1 MGQYYY
7 IKLKLKFRDEE
18 KDELRTIKAMQKYI
32 KEHDSKGVIFN
43 LDEWNKED
51 NKLYS
56 LEDMLRV
63 FFAGWNCWDFEM
75 KQGRKWLKVRNGFD
89 ASYGWE
95 SIMLDIFDVI
105 SSFLEDGSE
114 IWIYSDDD
122 YDHLVVKNGKC
133 VTVH

>member
-1 MGQYYY
+1 MGQYYDVK
-7 IKLKLKFRDEE
+7 IKLKFRDGE
-18 KDELRTIKAMQKYI
+18 KDELRTVKAMQKYI
-32 KEHDSKGVIFN
+32 EKYDGKGVKFN
-43 LDEWNKED
+43 LDEWRKED
-51 NKLYS
+51 NNLNT

-63 FFAGWNCWDFEM
+63 FFGGWNCWDFEM
-75 KQGRKWLKVRNGFD
+75 KQGRKWLKVQNGFD

-114 IWIYSDDD
+114 LWIYPDSD
-122 YDHLVVKNGKC
+122 YDHLIVKEGKC

>member
-1 MGQYYY
+1 MGQYYDV
-7 IKLKLKFRDEE
+7 KLKLKFRDKE

-32 KEHDSKGVIFN
+32 EKHDGKGVKFS
-43 LDEWNKED
+43 LDEWKKED
-51 NKLYS
+51 NKLHS

-63 FFAGWNCWDFEM
+63 FFDGWNCWDFEM
-75 KQGRKWLKVRNGFD
+75 TQGRKWLKVRNGFD

-105 SSFLEDGSE
+105 SPFLEDGSE
-114 IWIYSDDD
+114 LWIYPDSD
-122 YDHLVVKNGKC
+122 YDHLIVKEGKC